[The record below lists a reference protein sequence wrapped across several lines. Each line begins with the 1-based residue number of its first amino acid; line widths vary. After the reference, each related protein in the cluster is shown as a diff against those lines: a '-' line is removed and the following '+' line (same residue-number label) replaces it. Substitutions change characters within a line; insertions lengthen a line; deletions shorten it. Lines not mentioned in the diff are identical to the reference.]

1 MKLSP
6 SLQGDETF
14 PASLRGSE
22 ATAAIHKDKSQKV
35 DSNDEAFLSSLR
47 GSGNSHNEAIHK
59 NIKSQKVD
67 SRIFTQTAQSLSTP
81 QGKKAESVFSNQPQ
95 AAGFLMKKR
104 GCAAFLCGDKPSG
117 LSHKQKANSSLFRK
131 KPTPTLNHTRSKQ

>member
-6 SLQGDETF
+6 SLRDF
-14 PASLRGSE
+14 AL
-22 ATAAIHKDKSQKV
+22 AKSWQ
-35 DSNDEAFLSSLR
+35 STSS
-47 GSGNSHNEAIHK
+47 K
-59 NIKSQKVD
+59 NAKAQKVD
-67 SRIFTQTAQSLSTP
+67 SRNFTQAAQSLSTP

-117 LSHKQKANSSLFRK
+117 LSHKQKANSPLFRK
-131 KPTPTLNHTRSKQ
+131 KPTPTLKPHTRSKQ